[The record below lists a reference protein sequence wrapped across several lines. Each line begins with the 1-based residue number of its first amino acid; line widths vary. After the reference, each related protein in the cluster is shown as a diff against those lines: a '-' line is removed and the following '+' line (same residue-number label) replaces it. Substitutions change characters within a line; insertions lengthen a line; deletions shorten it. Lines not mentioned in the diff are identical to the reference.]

1 MNYAII
7 VAGGKGK
14 RMHTRINKLF
24 LLLNKEPIVWH
35 TLSTF
40 QNCKSI
46 NKIILVARPEDKG
59 KFESIIKKNNTR
71 TKSGTKSV
79 GFKKVIKIADGG
91 AERQDSVY
99 NGIKAIGKANDD
111 DIILIHNAA
120 NPFVDEAAINNC
132 ISAAK
137 KYGTA
142 VVGFPARD
150 TIKVVEDGF
159 VRQTIDRRRLWQVQ
173 TPQAMKYFLAK
184 KAFERA
190 YREKFYG
197 TDDVSLVERLGGSV
211 KAVYCPRENIKIT
224 EPYDLAYANKLS
236 NASRIGIG
244 QDSHKFSNDESKKLV
259 LGGLEIKNEAGFE
272 ANSDGDVI
280 LHALFNALSTA
291 IGEKSLGFYAD
302 KMCEDGVTNSK
313 KYIEFIL
320 NKVKERNCKISNVAI
335 MLEGKKPR
343 IDEYADKIKNSLSK
357 LLKVKEEHIG
367 IAATS
372 GEGLTEF
379 GKGNGMQCFA
389 AASLKKC

>member
-1 MNYAII
+1 MNIAII

-24 LLLNKEPIVWH
+24 LLLNKEPIILH
-35 TLSTF
+35 TLNKF

-46 NKIILVARPEDKG
+46 NKIILVINPGDKN
-59 KFESIIKKNNTR
+59 KFRSIIKSSNLKKITR
-71 TKSGTKSV
+71 IV
-79 GFKKVIKIADGG
+79 DGG
-91 AERQDSVY
+91 IERQDSAY
-99 NGIKAIGKANDD
+99 NGIKAIGKAEDD

-137 KYGTA
+137 KYGA
-142 VVGFPARD
+142 SVVGFPAKD
-150 TIKVVEDGF
+150 TIKVVEGGF
-159 VRQTIDRRRLWQVQ
+159 VKQTIGRRLLWQVQ

-190 YREKFYG
+190 YADKFYG

-224 EPYDLAYANKLS
+224 EPYDLAYANKMA
-236 NASRIGIG
+236 NASKIGIG
-244 QDSHKFSNDESKKLV
+244 QDSHKFSNDKNKKLV
-259 LGGLEIKNEAGFE
+259 LGGFEIKNEIGFE

-302 KMCEDGVTNSK
+302 KMCKDGIANSK
-313 KYIEFIL
+313 KYLELIL
-320 NKVKERNCKISNVAI
+320 SKVKERNYKISNVAMMI
-335 MLEGKKPR
+335 EGKNPK
-343 IDEYADKIKNSLSK
+343 IDGHVEKIKASLSK
-357 LLKVKEEHIG
+357 ILKIKGQNIG

-372 GEGLTEF
+372 GEELTEF
-379 GKGNGMQCFA
+379 GKGKGMQCFA
-389 AASLKKC
+389 VVTLKS